1 MSPLVSDTTSLII
14 VLTGAFAAGFVTGFA
29 GFGTA
34 LVSSGFWF
42 HALAAPL
49 VPPLM
54 VLSSVVAQL
63 VSLLSVR
70 PEFNWKRVLPF
81 LVCGLIGLPFGILAL
96 VYASP
101 DALRMTIGAFL
112 VLYSVSQ
119 LLGLSDLRIEPRED
133 FKQDGLVGLFGGF
146 LGGFAGLSGLLPMIW
161 LRLQGGKS
169 ESQWAIFQPY
179 NLVILSMASIGMMI
193 GGQVTMEVL
202 KIAVL
207 CMPLTFAGS
216 FIGARIYKGV
226 SEKLFSRVV
235 LLLLLGSGTVLVGQI
250 VFEKF

>member
-1 MSPLVSDTTSLII
+1 MLPNFLDTSSLII
-14 VLTGAFAAGFVTGFA
+14 TMAGAFAAGFVTGFA

-54 VLSSVVAQL
+54 VLSSVVAQF
-63 VSLLSVR
+63 VSLVSVR
-70 PEFNWKRVLPF
+70 PEFNWRRVFPF
-81 LVCGLIGLPFGILAL
+81 LVSGLVAL
-96 VYASP
+96 TYASP
-101 DALRMTIGAFL
+101 NALRMTIGAFL
-112 VLYSVSQ
+112 IIYSVSQ
-119 LLGLSDLRIEPRED
+119 LLGLSNVRIKPRED
-133 FKQDGLVGLFGGF
+133 FRQDGVVGLFGGF

-169 ESQWAIFQPY
+169 QDQRAIFQPY
-179 NLVILSMASIGMMI
+179 NLVVLSMASIGMAI
-193 GGQVTMEVL
+193 SGQMTMEVL
-202 KIAVL
+202 KVALVCL
-207 CMPLTFAGS
+207 PLTFAGS

-235 LLLLLGSGTVLVGQI
+235 LILLFGSGTVLVTQLL
-250 VFEKF
+250 F

>member
-1 MSPLVSDTTSLII
+1 MLPQFSDSLSLII
-14 VLTGAFAAGFVTGFA
+14 VLVGAFAAGFVTGFA

-70 PEFNWKRVLPF
+70 PRFNWRRVMPF
-81 LVCGLIGLPFGILAL
+81 LICGLAGLPFGIIAL
-96 VYASP
+96 RYASP
-101 DALRMTIGAFL
+101 DALRITIGGFL
-112 VLYSVSQ
+112 IVYATSQ
-119 LLGLSDLRIEPRED
+119 LLGLSNLRIRPRED
-133 FKQDGLVGLFGGF
+133 FKQDGIIGLFGGF
-146 LGGFAGLSGLLPMIW
+146 LGGFSGLSGLLPMIW

-169 ESQWAIFQPY
+169 ETQRAIFQPY

-193 GGQVTMEVL
+193 SGQVTMEVVKL
-202 KIAVL
+202 ALI
-207 CMPLTFAGS
+207 CMPLTFLGS
-216 FIGARIYKGV
+216 FIGSRIYKAV

-235 LLLLLGSGTVLVGQI
+235 LILLLCSGTVLVSQLLL
-250 VFEKF
+250 E